1 MLISQACPAMLCISL
16 VVNITSENPLI
27 KSTGVK
33 DTFLGGHFETA
44 QAHAGRKLLN
54 LKRGFNI
61 SSVAACTC
69 MHDSGLLTAVYLHC
83 IYTHTHCHIRTY
95 TPHLSGKVLYK
106 QSKGWKYSWLA
117 VLGLLKLSTPVGRVG
132 ITRVALI
139 AHVTIAHIHYAMQ
152 KEEKKTLQPSPSA
165 NKWNLSCML
174 SRHARPEAHND
185 VSLTQP
191 VIKFTTSWMQLA
203 PTLTPN
209 DLGMI
214 FNHYVYLDMHA
225 VSELVYRLS

>member
-69 MHDSGLLTAVYLHC
+69 MHDNGLLTAVYSEVHTVSTC
-83 IYTHTHCHIRTY
+83 TVYTHTHT
-95 TPHLSGKVLYK
+95 LSH
-106 QSKGWKYSWLA
+106 
-117 VLGLLKLSTPVGRVG
+117 T
-132 ITRVALI
+132 
-139 AHVTIAHIHYAMQ
+139 HIH
-152 KEEKKTLQPSPSA
+152 
-165 NKWNLSCML
+165 
-174 SRHARPEAHND
+174 
-185 VSLTQP
+185 
-191 VIKFTTSWMQLA
+191 TTFIWHPA
-203 PTLTPN
+203 
-209 DLGMI
+209 I
-214 FNHYVYLDMHA
+214 
-225 VSELVYRLS
+225 